1 MKNKFLVTFGI
12 LFFSITLVSEYSNDI
27 KIKSG
32 TIEFI
37 KESNKINFLNN
48 VVIDSEFVNIVAE
61 SAIYDDINSVI
72 SLLGYP
78 SLISSNKQDNI
89 FDGKAEKILFFNDEK
104 VHLIGNASMKYENIS
119 ISSDIII
126 FNPKKGNISSEKINY
141 VIN

>member
-37 KESNKINFLNN
+37 KESNKINFLND

-72 SLLGYP
+72 SLLGSP
-78 SLISSNKQDNI
+78 SIISSNKQDNL
-89 FDGKAEKILFFNDEK
+89 FDGKAKKILFFNDEK

-119 ISSDIII
+119 ISSNIII
-126 FNPKKGNISSEKINY
+126 FNPQTGNISSD
-141 VIN
+141 

>member
-126 FNPKKGNISSEKINY
+126 FNLQSGNISSD
-141 VIN
+141 

>member
-37 KESNKINFLNN
+37 KESNKINFLND

-72 SLLGYP
+72 SLLGSP
-78 SLISSNKQDNI
+78 SLISSNKQDNL

-126 FNPKKGNISSEKINY
+126 FNPQTGNISSD
-141 VIN
+141 

>member
-61 SAIYDDINSVI
+61 SAIYDDINNVI
-72 SLLGYP
+72 SLLGSP

-119 ISSDIII
+119 ISSNIII
-126 FNPKKGNISSEKINY
+126 FNPQTGNISSD
-141 VIN
+141 

>member
-12 LFFSITLVSEYSNDI
+12 LFISITLVSEYNNDI

-37 KESNKINFLNN
+37 KESNKINFLND

-72 SLLGYP
+72 SLLGSP

-119 ISSDIII
+119 ISSNIII
-126 FNPKKGNISSEKINY
+126 FNSQTGNIS
-141 VIN
+141 

>member
-1 MKNKFLVTFGI
+1 MKNNFLVTFGI

-37 KESNKINFLNN
+37 KESNKINFLND

-72 SLLGYP
+72 SLLGSP

-119 ISSDIII
+119 ISSNIII
-126 FNPKKGNISSEKINY
+126 FNPQTGNISSD
-141 VIN
+141 

>member
-12 LFFSITLVSEYSNDI
+12 LFFSITLVSGYSNDI

-37 KESNKINFLNN
+37 KESNKINFLND

-119 ISSDIII
+119 ISSNIII
-126 FNPKKGNISSEKINY
+126 FNPQTGNISSD
-141 VIN
+141 

>member
-37 KESNKINFLNN
+37 KESNKINFLND

-72 SLLGYP
+72 SLLGSP
-78 SLISSNKQDNI
+78 SLISSNKQDNL

-119 ISSDIII
+119 ISSNIII
-126 FNPKKGNISSEKINY
+126 FNPQTGNISSD
-141 VIN
+141 

>member
-1 MKNKFLVTFGI
+1 LKNKFLVTFGI

-37 KESNKINFLNN
+37 KESNKINFLID

-72 SLLGYP
+72 SLLGSP
-78 SLISSNKQDNI
+78 SIISSNKQDNL
-89 FDGKAEKILFFNDEK
+89 FDGKAKKILFFNDEK

-119 ISSDIII
+119 ISSNIII
-126 FNPKKGNISSEKINY
+126 FNPQTGNISSD
-141 VIN
+141 

>member
-37 KESNKINFLNN
+37 KESNKINFLND

-61 SAIYDDINSVI
+61 SAIYDNINSVI
-72 SLLGYP
+72 SLIGSP

-126 FNPKKGNISSEKINY
+126 FNPQTGNISSD
-141 VIN
+141 

>member
-12 LFFSITLVSEYSNDI
+12 LFFSITLISEYSNDI

-37 KESNKINFLNN
+37 KESNKINFLND

-119 ISSDIII
+119 ISSNIII
-126 FNPKKGNISSEKINY
+126 FNPQTGNISSD
-141 VIN
+141 

>member
-37 KESNKINFLNN
+37 KESNKINFLND

-72 SLLGYP
+72 SLLGSP

-119 ISSDIII
+119 ISSNIII
-126 FNPKKGNISSEKINY
+126 FNPQTGNISSD
-141 VIN
+141 

>member
-37 KESNKINFLNN
+37 KESNKINFLND
-48 VVIDSEFVNIVAE
+48 VVIDSEFVNIMAE

-72 SLLGYP
+72 SLLGSP
-78 SLISSNKQDNI
+78 SLISSNKQDNL
-89 FDGKAEKILFFNDEK
+89 FDGKAEKILFFNDER

-119 ISSDIII
+119 ISSNIII
-126 FNPKKGNISSEKINY
+126 FNPQTGNISSD
-141 VIN
+141 

>member
-12 LFFSITLVSEYSNDI
+12 LFISITLVSEYNNDI

-37 KESNKINFLNN
+37 KESNKINFLND

-61 SAIYDDINSVI
+61 SAIYDDISSVI
-72 SLLGYP
+72 SLLGSP

-119 ISSDIII
+119 ISSNIII
-126 FNPKKGNISSEKINY
+126 FNPQTGNISSD
-141 VIN
+141 

>member
-37 KESNKINFLNN
+37 KESNKINFLND

-61 SAIYDDINSVI
+61 SAIYDNINSVI
-72 SLLGYP
+72 SLLGSP

-119 ISSDIII
+119 ISSNMII
-126 FNPKKGNISSEKINY
+126 FNPQTGNISSD
-141 VIN
+141 

>member
-37 KESNKINFLNN
+37 KESNKINFLND

-61 SAIYDDINSVI
+61 SAIYDNINSVI
-72 SLLGYP
+72 SLLGSP

-119 ISSDIII
+119 ISSNIII
-126 FNPKKGNISSEKINY
+126 FNPQTGNISSD
-141 VIN
+141 

>member
-1 MKNKFLVTFGI
+1 M
-12 LFFSITLVSEYSNDI
+12 VSEYSNDI

-126 FNPKKGNISSEKINY
+126 FNPQTGNISSD
-141 VIN
+141 

>member
-119 ISSDIII
+119 ISSNIII
-126 FNPKKGNISSEKINY
+126 FNPQTGNISSD
-141 VIN
+141 

>member
-1 MKNKFLVTFGI
+1 MRNNFLFIFGAF
-12 LFFSITLVSEYSNDI
+12 FFSITLLSEYSNDI

-48 VVIDSEFVNIVAE
+48 VQIDSDFVKIIAE

-72 SLLGYP
+72 SLEGRP
-78 SLISSNKQDNI
+78 SLIKSNKKDST
-89 FDGKAEKILFFNDEK
+89 FDGEAEKILFFNDQK

-119 ISSDIII
+119 ISSNLIV
-126 FNPKKGNISSEKINY
+126 FNPQTGKISSD
-141 VIN
+141 

>member
-12 LFFSITLVSEYSNDI
+12 LFFSIILISEYSNDI

-37 KESNKINFLNN
+37 KESNKINFLND

-61 SAIYDDINSVI
+61 SAIYDEINSVI
-72 SLLGYP
+72 SLLGSP

-119 ISSDIII
+119 ISSNIII
-126 FNPKKGNISSEKINY
+126 FNPQTGNISSD
-141 VIN
+141 

>member
-1 MKNKFLVTFGI
+1 LKNKFLVTFGI

-37 KESNKINFLNN
+37 KESNKINFLND

-72 SLLGYP
+72 SLLGSP
-78 SLISSNKQDNI
+78 SLISSNKQDNL

-119 ISSDIII
+119 ISSNIII
-126 FNPKKGNISSEKINY
+126 FNPQTGNISSD
-141 VIN
+141 

>member
-1 MKNKFLVTFGI
+1 LKNKFLVTFGI

-37 KESNKINFLNN
+37 KESNKINFLND

-72 SLLGYP
+72 SLLGSP

-126 FNPKKGNISSEKINY
+126 FNPQTGNISSD
-141 VIN
+141 

>member
-1 MKNKFLVTFGI
+1 LKNKFLVTFGI

-37 KESNKINFLNN
+37 KESNKINFLND

-61 SAIYDDINSVI
+61 SAIYDNINSVI
-72 SLLGYP
+72 SLLGSP
-78 SLISSNKQDNI
+78 SLISSNKQDNL

-119 ISSDIII
+119 ISSNIII
-126 FNPKKGNISSEKINY
+126 FNPQTGNISSD
-141 VIN
+141 

>member
-37 KESNKINFLNN
+37 KESNKINFLND

-61 SAIYDDINSVI
+61 SAIYDNINSVI
-72 SLLGYP
+72 SLLGSP
-78 SLISSNKQDNI
+78 SLISSNKQENI
-89 FDGKAEKILFFNDEK
+89 FDGKAEKILFFNNEK

-119 ISSDIII
+119 ISSNMII
-126 FNPKKGNISSEKINY
+126 FNPQTGNISSD
-141 VIN
+141 

>member
-12 LFFSITLVSEYSNDI
+12 LFFSIILVSEYSNDI

-37 KESNKINFLNN
+37 KESNKINFLND

-72 SLLGYP
+72 SLLGSP

-119 ISSDIII
+119 ISSNIII
-126 FNPKKGNISSEKINY
+126 FNPQTGNISSD
-141 VIN
+141 

>member
-72 SLLGYP
+72 SLLGSP

-119 ISSDIII
+119 ISSNIII
-126 FNPKKGNISSEKINY
+126 FNPQTGNISSD
-141 VIN
+141 

>member
-1 MKNKFLVTFGI
+1 LKNKFLVTFGI

-37 KESNKINFLNN
+37 KESNKINFLND

-72 SLLGYP
+72 SLLGSP
-78 SLISSNKQDNI
+78 SLISSNKQDNL
-89 FDGKAEKILFFNDEK
+89 FDGKAKKILFFNDEK

-119 ISSDIII
+119 IFSNIII
-126 FNPKKGNISSEKINY
+126 FNPQTGNISSD
-141 VIN
+141 

>member
-12 LFFSITLVSEYSNDI
+12 LFFSITLISEYSNDI

-37 KESNKINFLNN
+37 KESNKINFLND

-72 SLLGYP
+72 SLLGSP
-78 SLISSNKQDNI
+78 SLISSNKQDNL

-119 ISSDIII
+119 ISSNIII
-126 FNPKKGNISSEKINY
+126 FNPQTGNISSD
-141 VIN
+141 

>member
-37 KESNKINFLNN
+37 KESNKINFLND

-61 SAIYDDINSVI
+61 SAIYDNINSVI
-72 SLLGYP
+72 SLLGSP
-78 SLISSNKQDNI
+78 SLISSNKQDNL

-119 ISSDIII
+119 ISSNIII
-126 FNPKKGNISSEKINY
+126 FNPQTGNISSD
-141 VIN
+141 

>member
-1 MKNKFLVTFGI
+1 MKNKFLVTFVI
-12 LFFSITLVSEYSNDI
+12 LFFSITLVSEYINDI

-61 SAIYDDINSVI
+61 SAIYDNINSVI
-72 SLLGYP
+72 SLLGSP

-119 ISSDIII
+119 ISSNILI
-126 FNPKKGNISSEKINY
+126 FNPQTGTISSD
-141 VIN
+141 

>member
-37 KESNKINFLNN
+37 KESNKINFLND

-61 SAIYDDINSVI
+61 SAIYDNINNVI
-72 SLLGYP
+72 SLLGSP

-119 ISSDIII
+119 ISSNIII
-126 FNPKKGNISSEKINY
+126 FNPQTGNISSD
-141 VIN
+141 

>member
-104 VHLIGNASMKYENIS
+104 VHLIGNASMKYQNIS

-126 FNPKKGNISSEKINY
+126 FNPQTGNISSD
-141 VIN
+141 

>member
-12 LFFSITLVSEYSNDI
+12 LFFSITLISEYSNDI

-37 KESNKINFLNN
+37 KESNKINFLND

-72 SLLGYP
+72 SLLGSP

-119 ISSDIII
+119 ISSNIII
-126 FNPKKGNISSEKINY
+126 FNPQTGNISSD
-141 VIN
+141 

>member
-12 LFFSITLVSEYSNDI
+12 LFISITLVSEYNNDI

-37 KESNKINFLNN
+37 KESNKINFLND

-61 SAIYDDINSVI
+61 SAIYDNINSVI
-72 SLLGYP
+72 SLLGSP

-119 ISSDIII
+119 ISSNIII
-126 FNPKKGNISSEKINY
+126 FNPQTGNISSD
-141 VIN
+141 

>member
-32 TIEFI
+32 SVEFI
-37 KESNKINFLNN
+37 KEFNKINFLNN

-61 SAIYDDINSVI
+61 SAIYDHINSVI
-72 SLLGYP
+72 SLVGSP
-78 SLISSNKQDNI
+78 SLIRSNKRDNT
-89 FDGKAEKILFFNDEK
+89 FNGKAEKILFFNNEK

-119 ISSDIII
+119 ISSNMII
-126 FNPKKGNISSEKINY
+126 FNPQTGNITSD
-141 VIN
+141 